1 MKKFKSKFMCV
12 LTLMIVSLSIT
23 GCGGNNT
30 KVDYSY
36 ITEVSRTVNY
46 DKEALRTEALDIIS
60 GKGINTS
67 IVLNQEDI
75 ISNPLVNNEYYFFNT
90 AYFQIQNYM
99 YRFQL
104 DSNNKIVSYIRYKL
118 EA

>member
-1 MKKFKSKFMCV
+1 MKKFKNKLVCILA
-12 LTLMIVSLSIT
+12 LTIISLSIT
-23 GCGGNNT
+23 GCTGDTT

-36 ITEVSRTVNY
+36 ITEVSRTVSY
-46 DKEALRTEALDIIS
+46 DKEALRNEALAIIS
-60 GKGINTS
+60 GESTDAS

-90 AYFQIQNYM
+90 VYFQIQNYM

-104 DSNNKIVSYIRYKL
+104 DNNNKIVSYIRYKL